1 MDFLEK
7 IEEFV
12 KISVKRYGHL
22 WGQGVYYKQ
31 IARRRPS
38 MKTIKAKILVLSAFA
53 LLLLSL
59 VGCSSLFSSE
69 EDSTTCDN
77 NIEQKASDDGRYII
91 TEVGHIGNARGSSD
105 RSSD

>member
-22 WGQGVYYKQ
+22 LGQGVYYKQ

-69 EDSTTCDN
+69 EN
-77 NIEQKASDDGRYII
+77 KFIIFAMIIPAAVAS
-91 TEVGHIGNARGSSD
+91 ENATIPRIKINKV
-105 RSSD
+105 